1 MFCTQKTCQPQ
12 PPQGLAAHPCLCAGM
27 VALAVI
33 GAAGIAV
40 AVKKKGKKLVGA
52 LAQGAQCCMD
62 GAQSVCREVMQKAE
76 QKMGGGQ
83 NGDSCCHSNGN
94 SDQSNGESQS
104 SGDSSDSD
112 SQSDS

>member
-1 MFCTQKTCQPQ
+1 
-12 PPQGLAAHPCLCAGM
+12 M
-27 VALAVI
+27 VHIEMLNGFSLRRGDV
-33 GAAGIAV
+33 
-40 AVKKKGKKLVGA
+40 
-52 LAQGAQCCMD
+52 CMD

-83 NGDSCCHSNGN
+83 NGDSCCHRNGN